1 MSNVSADNARIAR
14 NTAYLYVRMFVT
26 MIVSLYTSRIV
37 LKVLGASDYGLYSV
51 VGGIVFVFSVISD
64 TLTLGTERFL
74 NYAMGENDFLKL
86 QKTFSISLTINI
98 VASLIILLLAETL
111 GLWFLNYKI
120 NIPPGRETAAF
131 WVYQFS
137 VVMFI
142 VNLIQIPFNGS
153 IIAHEQMNV
162 FAIMSIFDA
171 VMKLL
176 IVILLQF
183 LVYDKLI
190 LYSALMLMI
199 GLISMLIYNIY
210 CHRNYAECRWRLM
223 WDRKLAAQIL
233 TYSGWNMFGSGVSFA
248 TGQGINILLNI
259 FCGTVVN
266 AARAISVTVSWFVG
280 KFAIN
285 VQTAVNPQL
294 IKMYAAGE
302 YDKMYRLTVNSC
314 RVNAYIFLSV
324 AIPLAIEMEYV
335 LRLWLGEYPEN
346 TAIFSRIA
354 LVQMFLYVL
363 DRPLIVHINAAGKM
377 KMPNLTDGIALLM
390 ALPISYLVLKLGYGP
405 VAVCW
410 VNALIWLCDNFFSV
424 YWPNKYTGIPVK
436 MVLKE
441 VYANVF
447 IGGTIMFLVPY
458 IVSHTMADGLLQ
470 FLVVGLVS
478 VVTSFSVV
486 YLWGMTK
493 GMRKVFLEKIHVSKS
508 S

>member
-1 MSNVSADNARIAR
+1 MSNVSEDNARIAR
-14 NTAYLYVRMFVT
+14 NTAYLYIRMFVT

-74 NYAMGENDFLKL
+74 NYAMGENDFQKLKE
-86 QKTFSISLTINI
+86 TFSITLTIHI
-98 VASLIILLLAETL
+98 VASLVLLLLAETL
-111 GLWFLNYKI
+111 GLWFLNSKI
-120 NIPPGRETAAF
+120 NIPLGRETAAF

-137 VVMFI
+137 VVLFI
-142 VNLIQIPFNGS
+142 VNLIQIPFNAC
-153 IIAHEQMNV
+153 IVAHEQMNV
-162 FAIMSIFDA
+162 YAVMSIFDA

-176 IVILLQF
+176 IVILIQF

-190 LYSALMLMI
+190 LYSALMFVI
-199 GLISMLIYNIY
+199 GLISILIYNIY
-210 CHRNYAECRWRLM
+210 CLRHYSECRWHLM
-223 WDRKLAAQIL
+223 WNRKQAAQIL
-233 TYSGWNMFGSGVSFA
+233 TYSGWNVFGSSVSFA

-266 AARAISVTVSWFVG
+266 AAKAISATVGSFVSR
-280 KFAIN
+280 FAIN

-294 IKMYAAGE
+294 IKLYAAGE
-302 YDKMYRLTVNSC
+302 YERMYRLTVNSC

-324 AIPLAIEMEYV
+324 AIPLAIEMEFA
-335 LRLWLGEYPEN
+335 LRLWLGEYPEY

-354 LVQMFLYVL
+354 LVQMFLYVI

-377 KMPNLTDGIALLM
+377 KMPNLTDSVALMM
-390 ALPISYLVLKLGYGP
+390 ALPISYVVLKLGYGP

-410 VNALIWLCDNFFSV
+410 VSALIWICDNFFCV
-424 YWPNKYTGIPVK
+424 YWPHKYTGIPVK

-447 IGGTIMFLVPY
+447 IGGTIMFLVPF
-458 IVSHTMADGLLQ
+458 IVSHTMTDGLVR
-470 FLVVGLVS
+470 FFVVGLVS
-478 VVTSFSVV
+478 VVTSFSVI
-486 YLWGMTK
+486 YLWGMSK
-493 GMRKVFLEKIHVSKS
+493 GMRKMFLEKIHVSKTS
-508 S
+508 